1 MKIKTCPYCNKE
13 IEDDL
18 PFCPNC
24 NKPLLVDT
32 NREKVNSSDYFFDNL
47 PFYNPNFEEKYEK
60 EEMDEFDNQELSNP
74 SIDDQIREID
84 DQINKKAENDQF
96 IGKLLLEKAS
106 LYYKKRDLRT
116 ALKILEIALSNLEHN
131 RDLSYSKYS
140 AICYNEMGIIKEDM
154 GYYEDSIYYF
164 NNAASLLKD
173 FGDYE
178 KLIQVYNNLGNAYYQ
193 IKDIE
198 NSYKY
203 YQKAIDKA
211 EEIGLIFDEVKSSS
225 NLVEV
230 LLILEDYDRVKRI
243 LLGESYFQ
251 KSEDCFFDA
260 LKLIKTIENQI
271 SRFTKAR
278 LEWECTFYLGKI
290 NLFKDK
296 EIEAEDYL
304 LTSLEAIRT
313 FEYGGLHIKEG
324 VVLEALANL
333 YEFKSNPQEAINY
346 YNLATE
352 IYNKFG
358 EEIKISQI
366 YNKIALLYLKDLE
379 DHIEAINFLEKS
391 LNIYES
397 LDYLKES
404 AEVLDQ
410 IGDIYVNKDMINLAI
425 KSFREARIIYNDLN
439 DTYHSQIINEKINSL
454 KN

>member
-1 MKIKTCPYCNKE
+1 MIP
-13 IEDDL
+13 IEKR
-18 PFCPNC
+18 F
-24 NKPLLVDT
+24 
-32 NREKVNSSDYFFDNL
+32 
-47 PFYNPNFEEKYEK
+47 FEEKYEK

-243 LLGESYFQ
+243 LKRNS
-251 KSEDCFFDA
+251 KFFLQNGDVYGSITT
-260 LKLIKTIENQI
+260 LIKENQI